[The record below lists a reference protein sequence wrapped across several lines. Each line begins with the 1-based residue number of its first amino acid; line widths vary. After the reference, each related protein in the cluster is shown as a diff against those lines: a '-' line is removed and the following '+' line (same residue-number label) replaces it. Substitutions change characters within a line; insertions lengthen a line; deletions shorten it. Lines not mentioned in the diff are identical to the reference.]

1 MSCEPTYTKPFVL
14 SAGDETTQSPASYC
28 HSIEPF
34 DVCSAYKLPSSE
46 PTYTTPAASSI
57 AGDERTCMPVLNCHS
72 IVPVV
77 LFTAYTELS
86 LEPTYTVP
94 FASIAGVDTIEP
106 AAENDHTR
114 APVV

>member
-1 MSCEPTYTKPFVL
+1 
-14 SAGDETTQSPASYC
+14 
-28 HSIEPF
+28 
-34 DVCSAYKLPSSE
+34 
-46 PTYTTPAASSI
+46 
-57 AGDERTCMPVLNCHS
+57 MPVLNCHS

-114 APVV
+114 APVA